1 MAITSKFS
9 MMCDEVRVE
18 NNGKFLILGVYT
30 PDMAVPQFPFV
41 VPVLTFLFWLD
52 CAIPGNYQFSARL
65 VHLESGS
72 VAAQAMGGLGLVRP
86 GVGLAP
92 IRLMGV
98 QFMHPGPYTF
108 SMQFPNEAEILHQF
122 SVVLPVQAVNIPGMP
137 GMPPGFPRM

>member
-18 NNGKFLILGVYT
+18 NNGKFIILGLYT

-52 CAIPGNYQFSARL
+52 CTIPGNYQFSARL
-65 VHLESGS
+65 VHLESGA
-72 VAAQAMGGLGLVRP
+72 VAAQAMGGLGLAKA

-92 IRLMGV
+92 IRLPNV

-122 SVVLPVQAVNIPGMP
+122 SVV
-137 GMPPGFPRM
+137 